1 MNTLLIWDD
10 ESLLDETAE
19 KVALWRSYSGGVS
32 PDIVSIPALV
42 EQNAVSLKKKYLARI
57 YDLGEEII
65 DSSRLVDHLE
75 LRTGFSYWWMS
86 LAVEKCN
93 YSRSPQIVNAFKL
106 MAFENWA
113 EGLDFNSIKL
123 VSKDPRLAMCLEAWC
138 RDSEVAFEWQKVS
151 SQAET
156 LMWHRQLYRAL
167 PLNVS
172 ALAWLLRYLVKR
184 WPLKGVGLEK
194 WTSSDSE
201 VTFVSYL
208 YNLDSDR
215 LAEGNL
221 KSSYWAHLPETL
233 LEKGCKTS
241 WLHTYIESP
250 SIPNA
255 ISAAR
260 AIRSLNATG
269 QNNQVHVT
277 LDTFLGWKVV
287 WGTLRD
293 WLFLSG
299 ALSKLTAI
307 CSRQQHRSIT
317 LWPLFSED
325 WRRSLLGSESLSNLL
340 HLNLYEAALQALPI
354 QRTGVYLQE
363 NQGWEASLVYAWK
376 VFGHGC
382 LIGAPNASVRFW
394 DLRYFFDPR
403 TYDNKRINSLPV
415 PDLVAVNGP
424 AAKDAYL
431 KGGYPEA
438 NLVTVEALR
447 YLSINAGEAES
458 SKISVSTKDQIRL
471 LVMGDYLH
479 SNTRVQMRLL
489 EQAALSGSKN
499 LKVLVKP
506 HPSCPIQPADYPRLD
521 FTVTTDSLSNLLSN
535 CDVAYSSSLTAA
547 SLDAYCAGVPVISV
561 LDPNQLNMSPL
572 RGQKGGIFISTSEEL
587 ENALT
592 QMETTT
598 EDRAPFF
605 QLDPSLLG
613 WMKLLI
619 DKGRSY

>member
-1 MNTLLIWDD
+1 
-10 ESLLDETAE
+10 
-19 KVALWRSYSGGVS
+19 
-32 PDIVSIPALV
+32 
-42 EQNAVSLKKKYLARI
+42 
-57 YDLGEEII
+57 
-65 DSSRLVDHLE
+65 
-75 LRTGFSYWWMS
+75 
-86 LAVEKCN
+86 
-93 YSRSPQIVNAFKL
+93 
-106 MAFENWA
+106 
-113 EGLDFNSIKL
+113 
-123 VSKDPRLAMCLEAWC
+123 
-138 RDSEVAFEWQKVS
+138 
-151 SQAET
+151 
-156 LMWHRQLYRAL
+156 
-167 PLNVS
+167 
-172 ALAWLLRYLVKR
+172 
-184 WPLKGVGLEK
+184 
-194 WTSSDSE
+194 
-201 VTFVSYL
+201 
-208 YNLDSDR
+208 
-215 LAEGNL
+215 
-221 KSSYWAHLPETL
+221 
-233 LEKGCKTS
+233 
-241 WLHTYIESP
+241 
-250 SIPNA
+250 
-255 ISAAR
+255 
-260 AIRSLNATG
+260 
-269 QNNQVHVT
+269 
-277 LDTFLGWKVV
+277 
-287 WGTLRD
+287 
-293 WLFLSG
+293 
-299 ALSKLTAI
+299 
-307 CSRQQHRSIT
+307 
-317 LWPLFSED
+317 
-325 WRRSLLGSESLSNLL
+325 LSNLL